1 MESNLLLSFCALAS
15 LLAAI
20 LSALALRAAGR
31 AGASEELSRL
41 LALAERMVQGQ
52 RTEADG
58 TRAHVTE
65 AERALSHRAEV
76 ARTELRATLGELGV
90 SLAHGQAEARVLMER
105 KLREMA
111 EASAARLGQ
120 IERAV
125 HEQLHQAVEKQMTA
139 SFQRVLDQFAQVQ
152 KAMADVQAVSAQVGD
167 LRRVFSNVKARGG
180 WGETQLRALL
190 EDCLPGGF
198 LLNARIREG
207 TVVEFAVPMPIR
219 GETRPLLAIDS
230 KFPTEDYERM
240 LLAAEA
246 GDVDGERAARAA
258 LARRIKSEARKI
270 ADRYVHPPVTVEFA
284 VMYLPTD
291 GLYVEAARFPGL
303 IEELS
308 REAKVLVVGPSLAPA
323 LLRTI
328 QLGFVTLGLEQKV
341 DQVRDLLSVTKGEM
355 ARMDDALEKVGR
367 KAGDLTTA
375 IETART
381 RTRTVRRKLSG
392 LEAADAPDGFWLEE
406 PADS

>member
-1 MESNLLLSFCALAS
+1 MESDLLLAFCALAA
-15 LLAAI
+15 LLAAVM
-20 LSALALRAAGR
+20 SALALRVAARTGV
-31 AGASEELSRL
+31 AHGLEHVLTL
-41 LALAERMVQGQ
+41 LERTAQAQ
-52 RTEADG
+52 RTEADSI
-58 TRAHVTE
+58 RVHVTE
-65 AERALSHRAEV
+65 AERALSHRAET
-76 ARTELRATLGELGV
+76 ARAELRATLGELGA
-90 SLAHGQAEARVLMER
+90 SLAQGQADARVLMER

-111 EASAARLGQ
+111 ESSAARLGQ

-125 HEQLHQAVEKQMTA
+125 HEQLHQAVEKQMTV

-190 EDCLPGGF
+190 EDCLPGQF

-207 TVVEFAVPMPIR
+207 TVVEFAVPMPVR
-219 GETRPLLAIDS
+219 GDRRPLLAIDS

-240 LLAAEA
+240 LDAAEA
-246 GDVDGERAARAA
+246 GDVEAERTARAA
-258 LARRIKSEARKI
+258 LARRFKGEARKI

-406 PADS
+406 AAES